1 MGGRS
6 NPTFL
11 HLQRSAGGVGNE
23 VIANV
28 SRALSSRLD
37 YTKAQYRREL
47 EPLEEKRE
55 RLMHDLAELRE
66 ARAIFVEETTAL
78 NTRNE
83 QLAEL
88 NAQIALQI
96 QAAAADGV
104 SMGLP
109 GLTQLARGQGQLSQD
124 TPVQSGQFDTFK
136 STTSSSSTR
145 TRRTEPRERGRHSP
159 SIASSATVNTLGG
172 SQENSDEFGT
182 KVTKVSS
189 KSETPE
195 PSQPK
200 KFKWFGPGGKHLASS
215 PASEKSPTTLEKIN
229 GNHVEKLQ
237 PHNFASANMLR
248 IGRCDQCGEKLW
260 GAGLRCTSVYYS
272 LNS

>member
-1 MGGRS
+1 MIRS
-6 NPTFL
+6 SFG
-11 HLQRSAGGVGNE
+11 AGNE
-23 VIANV
+23 AIANV

-104 SMGLP
+104 SMGIQS
-109 GLTQLARGQGQLSQD
+109 LTQLARGQGALSQES
-124 TPVQSGQFDTFK
+124 PSQQAQSDTFK
-136 STTSSSSTR
+136 KSASAR
-145 TRRTEPRERGRHSP
+145 NRKAAELHERGRYSP
-159 SIASSATVNTLGG
+159 SLASSATFNTIGG
-172 SQENSDEFGT
+172 SQESSDEFGA
-182 KVTKVSS
+182 KISKVSL
-189 KSETPE
+189 KPETPE
-195 PSQPK
+195 PAQPK
-200 KFKWFGPGGKHLASS
+200 KFKWFAPGGNKHLGASAEKPS
-215 PASEKSPTTLEKIN
+215 PIV
-229 GNHVEKLQ
+229 VEKPNGHQ
-237 PHNFASANMLR
+237 VEKMHGHNFVSANMLR

-260 GAGLRCTSVYYS
+260 GMGLRCTSAYCCRFLS
-272 LNS
+272 LLASKRMSF